1 MRKLI
6 GNVFYQSIFQVLK
19 IVLPV
24 ITIPIVS
31 KALGPSGIGEYN
43 YMNSIVSYF
52 LLFAGLGMDMYG
64 IREIA
69 IVRNSK
75 KLLSQKFWELQIF
88 NGIISL
94 IVILL
99 YAGFSMLSKNPI
111 LYLIQTLIL
120 VGAFFDISWFF
131 AGIEEFKA
139 ITISNLFIKI
149 IGFIFIV
156 LYVKNYS
163 DLIVYVFIQSMTI
176 FLSQLILWIFLFGK
190 ITLVKINFKNVIRH
204 TKPAASFFVGKI
216 ATTLYMNINKTILG
230 LIGTFAMVGIFSN
243 STNLIFIVVALVGT
257 IDTVMLPKMSN
268 LQSSGSEEKIIKIL
282 DTTLHIQVFFSIL
295 FMFGLIS
302 VADSLVY
309 WFFGPEFSQAALVLK
324 LLSPLIIIK
333 CLGTS
338 IVKQYLMPKNQIR
351 NFNLSVIIGAVIN
364 ALLNFSLI
372 PVLGVF
378 GAVFATFITE
388 SLVTGIRIYFLLKQT
403 DFKFNIILITK
414 QILSA
419 ATMLVALRTIFFNF
433 DKNIYTTLLEAL
445 TGFAIYMF
453 LTYVLKVNLIYS
465 FITTNMLRK
474 RN

>member
-149 IGFIFIV
+149 IGFIFIE
-156 LYVKNYS
+156 
-163 DLIVYVFIQSMTI
+163 SMTI

-388 SLVTGIRIYFLLKQT
+388 SLVTGIRI
-403 DFKFNIILITK
+403 
-414 QILSA
+414 
-419 ATMLVALRTIFFNF
+419 
-433 DKNIYTTLLEAL
+433 
-445 TGFAIYMF
+445 
-453 LTYVLKVNLIYS
+453 
-465 FITTNMLRK
+465 
-474 RN
+474 